1 MSDVDQWLSDFD
13 SALTAGDSEAAAA
26 LFHDE
31 SFWRDLVA
39 FTWNLKTR
47 RGPGRDPGDARR
59 PRSSTSQPS
68 GWHTTEPPD
77 TADGITTAWIAFETA
92 AGRGNGLLR
101 LRDGKAWT
109 LLTAL
114 YELKGHEEPRGHAP
128 AAGRRA
134 RRDARPPHL
143 ARGAPAR
150 RPRRSATPSSPR
162 S

>member
-13 SALTAGDSEAAAA
+13 QALTAGDSEAAAA

-39 FTWNLKTR
+39 FTWNLKTVE
-47 RGPGRDPGDARR
+47 GPDEIREMLDF
-59 PRSSTSQPS
+59 TLEHTQPS
-68 GWHTTEPPD
+68 NWHTTEPPD

-92 AGRGNGLLR
+92 VGRGSGLLR

-114 YELKGHEEPRGHAP
+114 DELKGHEEP
-128 AAGRRA
+128 AG
-134 RRDARPPHL
+134 P
-143 ARGAPAR
+143 R
-150 RPRRSATPSSPR
+150 RPKGVEHGADPDRQTWLEQRQRGGREARLRRPSPR